1 MRKAFNFYRSYWE
14 IANELNDKDRLA
26 FYDALLMR
34 QFTGVEVELTGLV
47 KFAYV
52 SQKHSIDAQIKGYED
67 KTKQKINTP
76 IEDPTEGGSVGGI
89 LAPPVQEKEK
99 EKEKEKEQ
107 IDYQALLEFINL
119 CFGRNFQVMNDKI
132 KSKYK
137 SLLKQGYEKKQ
148 ITNAIINCKENTH
161 HKENNYQYC
170 TPEFFSRT
178 DIIDKYGFDTTKQG
192 LVYVNP
198 IIHE

>member
-26 FYDALLMR
+26 FYDALLTR
-34 QFTGVEVELTGLV
+34 QFTGVEIELIGLS

-67 KTKQKINTP
+67 KTKQKINIP
-76 IEDPTEGGSVGGI
+76 IEAPTQGGTVGGG
-89 LAPPVQEKEK
+89 LAPLVQEK

-119 CFGRNFQVMNDKI
+119 CFCRNFKVMNDKI

-137 SLLKQGYEKKQ
+137 SLLKQGYNKQQ
-148 ITNAIINCKENTH
+148 ITNAIINCKENTY

-178 DIIDKYGFDTTKQG
+178 DIIDKYGFDTTKQDS
-192 LVYVNP
+192 VYVNP

>member
-26 FYDALLMR
+26 FYDALLTR
-34 QFTGVEVELTGLV
+34 QFTGVEIELIGLS

-67 KTKQKINTP
+67 KTKQKINIP
-76 IEDPTEGGSVGGI
+76 IEAPTQGGTVGGD
-89 LAPPVQEKEK
+89 LAPSVQEK

-119 CFGRNFQVMNDKI
+119 CFGRNFKVMNNSI
-132 KSKYK
+132 KLKYK
-137 SLLKQGYEKKQ
+137 SLLKQGYDKKQ
-148 ITNAIINCKENTH
+148 ITNAIINCKENAY

-178 DIIDKYGFDTTKQG
+178 VTIDKYGFDTTKQSS
-192 LVYVNP
+192 VYVNP